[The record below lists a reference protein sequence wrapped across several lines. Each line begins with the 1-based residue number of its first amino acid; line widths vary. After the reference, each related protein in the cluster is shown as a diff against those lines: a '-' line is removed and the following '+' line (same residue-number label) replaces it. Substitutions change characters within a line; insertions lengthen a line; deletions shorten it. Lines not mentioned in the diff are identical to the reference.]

1 MNKYISI
8 MATGMLCLGLSLT
21 AAAQQKSVLT
31 QISNP
36 GRVFP
41 SADLESYKP
50 QLEQQF
56 GTEKAAI
63 ILSRVT
69 QKGWPEAIN
78 TIEERLED
86 RAQNTIKK
94 FKVRTVAMINSN
106 YCLVSVSPAD
116 NPGLDDAYYLPSGE
130 PFYMLVGKDGI
141 KNPVA
146 PPLTKAKPAGAAP
159 AKSTKTQKSK

>member
-116 NPGLDDAYYLPSGE
+116 NPGLDDAYYLSSGE

-146 PPLTKAKPAGAAP
+146 PPLAKAKPAGATP
-159 AKSTKTQKSK
+159 AKSAKTQKAK